1 MQPGV
6 WAASARPPK
15 IALWAGPRVACYMV
29 QWTQDSVFSTEQW
42 PDHPKELR
50 LDFGS
55 TVPLR
60 TRVNRQL
67 ILTNHSPIQT
77 PFSLEFEYFG
87 SPQNSLS
94 KKTSL

>member
-1 MQPGV
+1 MPT
-6 WAASARPPK
+6 
-15 IALWAGPRVACYMV
+15 GP
-29 QWTQDSVFSTEQW
+29 DSVPSAE
-42 PDHPKELR
+42 PGPACEEALL

-67 ILTNHSPIQT
+67 VLTNHSPIQT
-77 PFSLEFEYFG
+77 PFTLRFEYFG

-94 KKTSL
+94 QKPNL